1 MSPTFRKI
9 REKSRNPMT
18 SCFLCRHPFED
29 GEMMWLA
36 SFKKEGNRTLCKS
49 CSKELLESVETRDDE

>member
-1 MSPTFRKI
+1 
-9 REKSRNPMT
+9 
-18 SCFLCRHPFED
+18 
-29 GEMMWLA
+29 MWLA